1 MKKEKKKRSRRQ
13 TAALIAIVLLLCMY
27 LINLILALIGTEES
41 RDLLKI
47 TLTCSIAAPILLF
60 GLLVALQKTS
70 RFRQNPEEELTPEQ
84 REEARRMMREAE
96 ETHKE
101 KNSRKKSDHSAPGK
115 NINHDI
121 TKS

>member
-96 ETHKE
+96 SRHK
-101 KNSRKKSDHSAPGK
+101 KDRIDKKAGDASQGK
-115 NINHDI
+115 DRDQ
-121 TKS
+121 SMMP

>member
-1 MKKEKKKRSRRQ
+1 MKKERKKRSRRQ

-47 TLTCSIAAPILLF
+47 TLTFSIAAPILLF

-70 RFRQNPEEELTPEQ
+70 RFRQDPEEELTPEQ
-84 REEARRMMREAE
+84 REEARRRMRAAQD
-96 ETHKE
+96 
-101 KNSRKKSDHSAPGK
+101 SRPQIHRSQKTGHSDSK
-115 NINHDI
+115 
-121 TKS
+121 